1 MRMKPS
7 GEERERGL
15 AEKDLREKHSQVL
28 LSQRIQHI
36 RRLRAS
42 RREDVMA
49 TEWYCPTKSNPDW
62 RYAAE
67 GERPRGEGRE
77 AAAMEELTAM
87 LDYHAERGAGGSV
100 VNVYAKEEE
109 AAEAFAQKLGG
120 SLAAFDR
127 VTQAS
132 NVPGGV
138 PPPVPLGSVAS
149 TPAVVGRALKRHDYA
164 PLTVWRCLRRWA
176 GNAEGEAC
184 TYNGIRGTGKY
195 VVILVDPNPAA
206 TTLVEGLNRMRI
218 IPPSLAAVVGVTP
231 LSCPELARLAKKA
244 GLTATGAST
253 STYLLSDTSYSWM
266 DAHGLPRLSLRPW
279 LLILDGKTGM
289 VLSVK
294 RDPTPGTLNDAV
306 MEVVGDWRGKR

>member
-1 MRMKPS
+1 LFS
-7 GEERERGL
+7 
-15 AEKDLREKHSQVL
+15 
-28 LSQRIQHI
+28 
-36 RRLRAS
+36 
-42 RREDVMA
+42 
-49 TEWYCPTKSNPDW
+49 
-62 RYAAE
+62 
-67 GERPRGEGRE
+67 
-77 AAAMEELTAM
+77 
-87 LDYHAERGAGGSV
+87 
-100 VNVYAKEEE
+100 
-109 AAEAFAQKLGG
+109 
-120 SLAAFDR
+120 
-127 VTQAS
+127 
-132 NVPGGV
+132 
-138 PPPVPLGSVAS
+138 
-149 TPAVVGRALKRHDYA
+149 
-164 PLTVWRCLRRWA
+164 PLTP
-176 GNAEGEAC
+176 
-184 TYNGIRGTGKY
+184 TQGTGKY